1 MLHKCN
7 QIQEGFLETLP
18 SMIGK
23 RLNHGCTT
31 FDGIDGPTLIVA
43 GGWYGGYINTA
54 EILAP
59 GGVWTSIAPLPQM
72 R

>member
-1 MLHKCN
+1 
-7 QIQEGFLETLP
+7 
-18 SMIGK
+18 MIGK